1 MIESHHAITA
11 LSYVE
16 HLSYIGLFL
25 AVACSG
31 YVIPIPEEIVLIL
44 AGYLAAE
51 GIVHLPIIIIVAV
64 LGAVCG
70 DTLIYYLSGHGS
82 RFTKKYHSRV
92 EKTHVGWYIRHMK
105 KNTAQTIF
113 FSRFIVGMR
122 FLNPLVSGLLRVPTD
137 VFVLATALSASI
149 YIPIIIFLGYYFSN
163 QIEIVL
169 HIAESIRHYIIIGLG
184 IGSIILIVL
193 FFKNL
198 WEKAS
203 S

>member
-1 MIESHHAITA
+1 LVYPTYE
-11 LSYVE
+11 
-16 HLSYIGLFL
+16 
-25 AVACSG
+25 
-31 YVIPIPEEIVLIL
+31 
-44 AGYLAAE
+44 
-51 GIVHLPIIIIVAV
+51 
-64 LGAVCG
+64 
-70 DTLIYYLSGHGS
+70 
-82 RFTKKYHSRV
+82 
-92 EKTHVGWYIRHMK
+92 